1 MYFSLS
7 PTLITVTWP
16 WRDLAKAGPQGDP
29 QGRREDAECLQ
40 TRVMRSHIRTGQC
53 HPPWMME
60 LFLAG
65 TLSGVGCSSPVGL
78 ASTGMGPAENRKLH

>member
-53 HPPWMME
+53 QEPTLDDGALPGRHTVGGGV
-60 LFLAG
+60 LLSSGLGQHGDGAG
-65 TLSGVGCSSPVGL
+65 
-78 ASTGMGPAENRKLH
+78 